1 MSQTVFEREINEC
14 RDAYLQTSAMCSWL
28 GCGWRRD
35 HRTGRRHPEER
46 HEKSL
51 PAKSVIRER
60 LETVDVE
67 W

>member
-1 MSQTVFEREINEC
+1 VLLIGLRMKKV
-14 RDAYLQTSAMCSWL
+14 
-28 GCGWRRD
+28 
-35 HRTGRRHPEER
+35 HRTGKRHSEEQ

-67 W
+67 